1 MSRQQKRM
9 PPEIL
14 NRGSLLTFR
23 DEGGQRCFGYLI
35 EFPGHGIFEPT
46 FGQLDVTPEE
56 TRTHNQLL
64 SRGEIEGLDTR
75 CAIGMG
81 GMFYHRKNDGRATV
95 VTWLGEE
102 VSRDVTVNG
111 QVLTFQRKGMSFRGR
126 LRRDQDAFSFKRV
139 Q

>member
-1 MSRQQKRM
+1 MNRHQKRT

-14 NRGSLLTFR
+14 NRGSLLTYQ
-23 DEGGQRCFGYLI
+23 DEDGERCFGYLI
-35 EFPGHGIFEPT
+35 EFPGHGTFEPT
-46 FGQLDVTPEE
+46 FGKLDVTPEE

-64 SRGEIEGLDTR
+64 SRGEIEGLDTQ

-81 GMFYHRKNDGRATV
+81 GIFYHRKKDGRATV

-102 VSRDVTVNG
+102 VSTDVRMTG
-111 QVLTFQRKGMSFRGR
+111 QVLTFRRKAMSFRGR
-126 LRRDQDAFSFKRV
+126 LRQDQDAFGFKRV